1 MIHNH
6 EVESSSL
13 SLATTKRGGVR
24 CRKTQSVIETSK
36 NLMQLSGC
44 SSARLEY
51 TSGGR
56 GVAGSNPVIPTNRR
70 GMIINIIPLFL
81 HLQNPCILW
90 QTHIN
95 GKQKRLPLWVAFLH
109 NIKLFYLR
117 NFRFSPSPAITV
129 AISWGLTCTSPLISS
144 GMLYACRMSR

>member
-70 GMIINIIPLFL
+70 GMIINIIPLFFASTESL
-81 HLQNPCILW
+81 HIMANSYQW
-90 QTHIN
+90 QT
-95 GKQKRLPLWVAFLH
+95 KRLPLWVAFLH